1 MQVENLTASQ
11 RLSQHGLLDQCNTVL
26 SNKGFDRQTSCGRSG
41 DDREVAEAAQREPS
55 GVLWRIIDRRPFE
68 GAVLPATERKCGIPL

>member
-1 MQVENLTASQ
+1 MAQAQARQLRLCCWCTAMACSQ
-11 RLSQHGLLDQCNTVL
+11 RHRPLEPSDEPLPPDG
-26 SNKGFDRQTSCGRSG
+26 
-41 DDREVAEAAQREPS
+41 VAEAAQREPS